1 MGVERRFTASL
12 QTFFRTGRRVPV
24 PIGDDA
30 AVVDNRGPRSVL
42 ACDPVVEGVHFT
54 ADAPLA
60 LVGRKAVNRNL
71 SDLAAMGAVAD
82 YLLVSLLLPK
92 GMGSARRRSLLSG
105 IRKAAED
112 ASCAVVGGDSCASPG
127 ALVVT
132 VTAVGHL
139 RGRPLCRNGARPGDA
154 IYLTG
159 PVGGAG
165 LGHHLRF
172 RPHLAEGQWL
182 AGREEVTAAIDVSDG
197 FALDLETLLEA
208 SGGFGAQLQE
218 DRLPLTRAA
227 QRRGLQTGKG
237 ALHHGLQDGEDH
249 VLLFTARGRLGRG
262 GPLDSASRH
271 PVGEVT
277 REPGLRVAGAGGERP
292 IRAVGYEHDL

>member
-1 MGVERRFTASL
+1 M
-12 QTFFRTGRRVPV
+12 PV

-30 AVVDNRGPRSVL
+30 AVVCNRGPRSVL

-54 ADAPLA
+54 ADHPLA

-82 YLLVSLLLPK
+82 YLLVSLLLPG
-92 GMGSARRRSLLSG
+92 GMGAARRRSLLGG
-105 IRKAAED
+105 IRKAADD
-112 ASCAVVGGDSCASPG
+112 AGCAVVGGDSCASPG

-154 IYLTG
+154 IHLTG

-182 AGREEVTAAIDVSDG
+182 AAREEVTAAIDVSDG
-197 FALDLETLLEA
+197 LALDLETLLQA
-208 SGGFGAQLQE
+208 SGGYGAWLDE
-218 DRLPLTRAA
+218 DALPLSKAA
-227 QRRGLQTGKG
+227 RRRGVHTGEG
-237 ALHHGLQDGEDH
+237 ALHHGLYDGEDH

-262 GPLDSASRH
+262 GPLDAAARR

-277 REPGLRVAGAGGERP
+277 RKPGLRIRGAGGERR
-292 IRAVGYEHDL
+292 ISARGYEHEL

>member
-1 MGVERRFTASL
+1 MVC
-12 QTFFRTGRRVPV
+12 
-24 PIGDDA
+24 
-30 AVVDNRGPRSVL
+30 NRGPHSVL

-54 ADAPLA
+54 ADDPLA

-71 SDLAAMGAVAD
+71 SDLAAMGATAD

-92 GMGSARRRSLLSG
+92 GMGSARRRSLLGG
-105 IRKAAED
+105 IRKAADD
-112 ASCAVVGGDSCASPG
+112 ASCAVVGGDSCTSPG

-159 PVGGAG
+159 AVGGAG

-182 AGREEVTAAIDVSDG
+182 AGRAEVTAVIDVSDG
-197 FALDLETLLEA
+197 VALDLATLLQA
-208 SGGFGAQLQE
+208 SGGFGARLQE
-218 DRLPLTRAA
+218 DRLVLTRAA
-227 QRRGLQTGKG
+227 HRRGRQTGEG
-237 ALHHGLQDGEDH
+237 ALHHGLSDGEDH
-249 VLLFTARGRLGRG
+249 VLLFTARGPLGRG
-262 GPLDSASRH
+262 GPLDSAARR

-277 REPGLRVAGAGGERP
+277 QEPGLRIAGAAGERR
-292 IRAVGYEHDL
+292 IRALGYEHEM